1 VLAPEAPRVLA
12 PHDQRWRG
20 CFGGRQH
27 VGRGPAAPVWKGE
40 ERFSSN
46 SGNGEARR
54 ALTGEGEDSG
64 GARKNPM
71 QGRGLRWLKVA
82 VQAWER
88 WGGRWCSRGGQ
99 SRVGD
104 KGVDE
109 WLDHVQT
116 ARSTARQRGEKEGR
130 GGVRCMGATR
140 HGGDRGASPRQA
152 GGAPT
157 MSRTRRAQAAR
168 CCSDSGALA
177 LTWKGPSGSESQEG
191 AERHKRT
198 WPGTRRKRGGRA
210 QMNSNI

>member
-1 VLAPEAPRVLA
+1 
-12 PHDQRWRG
+12 
-20 CFGGRQH
+20 
-27 VGRGPAAPVWKGE
+27 VGRGPVAPVWKGE

-46 SGNGEARR
+46 LGNGEARR
-54 ALTGEGEDSG
+54 ALTGEGKDSG
-64 GARKNPM
+64 GTRQNLM
-71 QGRGLRWLKVA
+71 QGRGLQWSKAA
-82 VQAWER
+82 VQVWER

-109 WLDHVQT
+109 WLGHVQT

-130 GGVRCMGATR
+130 GGVRCVGATW
-140 HGGDRGASPRQA
+140 HGGDRGAWPRQA

-157 MSRTRRAQAAR
+157 VSRPAVSRTRRARAAR

-177 LTWKGPSGSESQEG
+177 LTWKGPGGSKSGEG
-191 AERHKRT
+191 AERHRCA